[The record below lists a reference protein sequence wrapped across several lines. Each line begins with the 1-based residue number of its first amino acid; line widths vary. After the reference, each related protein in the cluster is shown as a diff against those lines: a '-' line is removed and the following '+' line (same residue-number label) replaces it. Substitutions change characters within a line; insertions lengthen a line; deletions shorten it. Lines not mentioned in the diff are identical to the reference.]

1 MKEQKQSTPIKV
13 VGLQVRTTNE
23 KAFEVIPAHWQ
34 KFYQDGILDKIQNK
48 EGQDVYAVYTNFE
61 NEGVN
66 NEGTYSFIIGAKV
79 TDITQIPEGLVS
91 TVIEPSNRK
100 VFDVESNQPQ
110 KVGEKWQ
117 EIWGIAGLEKSFVSD
132 YELYKEN
139 GEISVLVGIK

>member
-1 MKEQKQSTPIKV
+1 M
-13 VGLQVRTTNE
+13 
-23 KAFEVIPAHWQ
+23 
-34 KFYQDGILDKIQNK
+34 
-48 EGQDVYAVYTNFE
+48 
-61 NEGVN
+61 
-66 NEGTYSFIIGAKV
+66 
-79 TDITQIPEGLVS
+79 S